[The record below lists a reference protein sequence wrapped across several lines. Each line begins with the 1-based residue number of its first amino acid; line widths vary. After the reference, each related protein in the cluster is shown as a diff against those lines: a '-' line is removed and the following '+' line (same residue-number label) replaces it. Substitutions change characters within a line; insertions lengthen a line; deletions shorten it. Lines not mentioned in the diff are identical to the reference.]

1 MSIIKGLQNFVY
13 KTLPERLKKEALL
26 LHPQKSEELLYC
38 AKYWQDCAAENI
50 LKPLNRDYVSLHG
63 QLNGINHFFI
73 TGANP
78 QNLSQ
83 KFMNTGLMPKEMISL
98 SDMEF
103 KRLKPIEA
111 PITAFR
117 CIGEKP
123 DFFSEYKLYQK
134 RFNIRKGD
142 IVFVIS
148 NSGRN
153 PLCVE
158 IALAAKEKGAKVVA
172 ITALE
177 ASKTLTAKHSSGK
190 KLYEVADYILDN
202 CTPLGDCCI
211 DLEGF
216 DSKVIGLSMITTS
229 IVIQATMYRAMQMMI
244 EKGEEPKVYQSQ
256 NIDGMREKNEALE
269 KLYADRLNR
278 I

>member
-1 MSIIKGLQNFVY
+1 MRNPVFTYVEDLNKEIEESQ
-13 KTLPERLKKEALL
+13 KEAI
-26 LHPQKSEELLYC
+26 EEV
-38 AKYWQDCAAENI
+38 AKAIVECIDDGGI
-50 LKPLNRDYVSLHG
+50 LQAWGSGHSLAGAMEICHRAG
-63 QLNGINHFFI
+63 GFI
-73 TGANP
+73 PT
-78 QNLSQ
+78 
-83 KFMNTGLMPKEMISL
+83 
-98 SDMEF
+98 
-103 KRLKPIEA
+103 KRLNEPSMGQYETVEGVGTTYMK
-111 PITAFR
+111 
-117 CIGEKP
+117 KV
-123 DFFSEYKLYQK
+123 D
-134 RFNIRKGD
+134 IRKGD